1 MFGGSARSELQV
13 RMGLRGG
20 RCLQKQMYINVLNLA
35 EIFKVRSET
44 RDVVGGGGVVGFA
57 GSPWFR
63 RPRVGV
69 YALTRPYLW
78 GVMVVDVGHTS
89 DMT

>member
-1 MFGGSARSELQV
+1 MCKCLVAARALNCKSGWAL
-13 RMGLRGG
+13 GGG

-63 RPRVGV
+63 RPRIGV
-69 YALTRPYLW
+69 
-78 GVMVVDVGHTS
+78 
-89 DMT
+89 